1 MPTGEP
7 TLHGNAPDS
16 APVALLLI
24 DVINDFEFDGGE
36 ALFQRALSAARSIA
50 ALKQRAKALGIPV
63 IYVNDNFGRWQSN
76 FRELIEHCLHDDVR
90 GEPITRLLLPDADDY
105 FILKP
110 KHSGFYQTALD
121 ILLTHLDAKTLILTG
136 FAGDFCVLFTA
147 NDAYMRSYKLIVPG
161 DCVASESEDYNRQ
174 ALDLM
179 TRVLKAQVVDSTAID
194 VEQLLNPIS
203 EKE

>member
-1 MPTGEP
+1 MPTGDT

-24 DVINDFEFDGGE
+24 DVINDFEFEGGE
-36 ALFQRALSAARSIA
+36 ALFTRALPAAHSIA
-50 ALKQRAKALGIPV
+50 ALKQEAHALGIPT

-76 FRELIEHCLHDDVR
+76 FHELIEHCLHDGVC
-90 GEPITRLLLPDADDY
+90 GEPIARLLLPDTDDY

-121 ILLTHLDAKTLILTG
+121 ILLTHLEAKTLILTG

-147 NDAYMRSYKLIVPG
+147 NDAYMRSYKLIVPC
-161 DCVASESEDYNRQ
+161 DCVASESDAYNQQ

-179 TRVLKAQVVDSTAID
+179 ARVLKAHICNAQDLD
-194 VEQLLNPIS
+194 LRQLLNDGNAQS
-203 EKE
+203 